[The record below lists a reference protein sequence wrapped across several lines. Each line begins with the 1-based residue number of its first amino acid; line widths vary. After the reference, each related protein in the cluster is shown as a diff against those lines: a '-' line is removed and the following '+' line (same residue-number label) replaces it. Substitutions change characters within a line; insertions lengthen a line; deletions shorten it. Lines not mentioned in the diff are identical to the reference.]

1 MKRFIILFGICVLLC
16 FSLQLS
22 SAVKNECCPVHF
34 QILKAYQESMQTLV
48 EKVKGESVE
57 DFEKRYHDKEALTYL
72 GLLSGSLSE
81 IADHYKELG
90 DADDE
95 AVVRSTLEKV
105 DKYTKQLKT
114 AKGAEAKKLVESIN
128 VAL

>member
-1 MKRFIILFGICVLLC
+1 MKRFFILLGICVFLC
-16 FSLQLS
+16 FSVPLS

-48 EKVKGESVE
+48 GKVKGESVE
-57 DFEKRYHDKEALTYL
+57 EFEKRYHDKEALTYL

-90 DADDE
+90 AADDE
-95 AVVRSTLEKV
+95 AVVRGTLERI
-105 DKYTKQLKT
+105 DKYTKQLKI